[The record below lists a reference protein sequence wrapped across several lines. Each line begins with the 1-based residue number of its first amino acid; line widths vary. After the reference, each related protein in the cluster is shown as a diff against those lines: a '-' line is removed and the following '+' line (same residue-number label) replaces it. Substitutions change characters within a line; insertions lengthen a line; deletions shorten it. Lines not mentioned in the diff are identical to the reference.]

1 MNKID
6 VQIFFFLMIFFH
18 ISRKF
23 YGLFNDQTFL
33 NLKFDSGKELR
44 LSHSKFRGGFN
55 SAQFESIA

>member
-1 MNKID
+1 
-6 VQIFFFLMIFFH
+6 MIFFH